1 MATWKF
7 EYIVNTVDVHDLFWE
22 VVLRWVRVDRCEEGG
37 CRRFAV
43 MKDSGDCL
51 SPAICAAMSVVE
63 GVCPDFALELLDLH
77 CDSDS
82 YASFLITARKGEC

>member
-7 EYIVNTVDVHDLFWE
+7 EYIVNTVDVHDLFRE
-22 VVLRWVRVDRCEEGG
+22 VVLRWTRVDRCEEGG

-43 MKDSGDCL
+43 MKDSADYLGT
-51 SPAICAAMSVVE
+51 AICAAMLVIES
-63 GVCPDFALELLDLH
+63 VCPNLTLELLDVH

-82 YASFLITARKGEC
+82 YASFLITARKKEC